1 MKELITRIK
10 KFLHDT
16 VSGVRLTL
24 AQWMRNFVNEHPD
37 YTHNSILSKRVMDDL
52 LIRLH
57 KISTGEIYDKN
68 FDKIF
73 AEAGCENVT
82 CSYDQKL

>member
-1 MKELITRIK
+1 MQRLKT
-10 KFLHDT
+10 FLHDT
-16 VSGVRLTL
+16 VTGVRLTL
-24 AQWMRNFVNEHPD
+24 AQWMRNFVNQHPD

-68 FDKIF
+68 FARIF
-73 AEAGCENVT
+73 AEKGSESVACNYEEKVKN
-82 CSYDQKL
+82 